1 MVSMKNDAKG
11 KEQILTIPN
20 LLSLIRIIMI
30 PFIVWAYLGLENEY
44 LVLGLIIL
52 SALTDIVDGFIA
64 RRFHMVSDFGKI
76 LDPIAD
82 KLTQGTVL
90 ICLALEYKLIRILI
104 IIFAVKEL
112 IMGVMGAITL
122 KKYGEVN
129 SAKWYGKV
137 TTTLLYAVMMC
148 LVIFPNIGEVVSNI
162 LICICI
168 AVVILS
174 LLLYMNFYR
183 SVWKENAKRIQQNQ

>member
-1 MVSMKNDAKG
+1 MKNDAKG

-148 LVIFPNIGEVVSNI
+148 LVVFPNIGEVVANI

-168 AVVILS
+168 AVVVLS

-183 SVWKENAKRIQQNQ
+183 GVWKENEKRIQQNQ

>member
-1 MVSMKNDAKG
+1 MKNDTKG

-64 RRFHMVSDFGKI
+64 RRFNMVSDFGKI

-148 LVIFPNIGEVVSNI
+148 LVVFPNIGEVVANI

-168 AVVILS
+168 AVVVLS

-183 SVWKENAKRIQQNQ
+183 GVWKENEKRIQQNQ

>member
-1 MVSMKNDAKG
+1 MKNDAKG

>member
-1 MVSMKNDAKG
+1 MKNDTKG

-64 RRFHMVSDFGKI
+64 RRFNMVSDFGKI

>member
-1 MVSMKNDAKG
+1 MKNDAKG

-183 SVWKENAKRIQQNQ
+183 GVWKENEKRIQQNQ

>member
-1 MVSMKNDAKG
+1 MKNDTKG